1 MSSLGD
7 PVVQRLLGGL
17 LAALVLSTVAG
28 RLLALRAR
36 TEAGRATVANIN
48 ERIKAWWVMS
58 AVFSIALLTGR
69 TGAVILFALLSFLA
83 LREFIT
89 LIDSSRADHRAL
101 LVAFFLATPAQYV
114 LVATGWYGLFAILI
128 PVYVFLLIPA
138 VLALIGETGDFLGRT
153 ATIQWGLMICVYAI
167 SHAPALLLLD
177 IPGYRGREA
186 LLLFYLVAV
195 VQLSDVLQYVFGKL
209 FGRHKI
215 APKVSPNKTWE
226 GFVGGVL
233 GATVIGTVLYWAT
246 PFAPLTAF
254 AISLLVTLT
263 GFLGG
268 LVMAAIKR
276 DRGVKDYG
284 ALIPGHGGVLDRVDA
299 LTFAAPVFFHLT
311 RFFFAL

>member
-1 MSSLGD
+1 MSSLRD

-17 LAALVLSTVAG
+17 LAALVLGTIAG

-36 TEAGRATVANIN
+36 TEAGRATVANMN

-58 AVFSIALLTGR
+58 AVFGIALLTGR
-69 TGAVILFALLSFLA
+69 VGSVVLFALLSFLA

-89 LIDSSRADHRAL
+89 LIESGRADHRAL

-114 LVATGWYGLFAILI
+114 LVATEWYGLFAIFI
-128 PVYVFLLIPA
+128 PVYLFLLIPT
-138 VLALIGETGDFLGRT
+138 VLAVIGDTHDFLRRT

-177 IPGYRGREA
+177 IPGYGGREA

-233 GATVIGTVLYWAT
+233 CATLIGTALYWAT
-246 PFAPLTAF
+246 PFAPLEA
-254 AISLLVTLT
+254 AAMSLLVTLV

-276 DRGVKDYG
+276 DHGVKDYG
-284 ALIPGHGGVLDRVDA
+284 ALISGHGGVLDRIDS
-299 LTFAAPVFFHLT
+299 LTIAAPVFFHVT
-311 RFFFAL
+311 RFFF

>member
-1 MSSLGD
+1 MTSLND
-7 PVVQRLLGGL
+7 PVVQRLLGRL
-17 LAALVLSTVAG
+17 LATLVLGTVTG
-28 RLLALRAR
+28 RLLALRTR
-36 TEAGRATVANIN
+36 TEAGRTTVANMN
-48 ERIKAWWVMS
+48 ERITAWWVMS
-58 AVFSIALLTGR
+58 VVFSIALLTGR
-69 TGAVILFALLSFLA
+69 LGSVVLFALLSFLA

-114 LVATGWYGLFAILI
+114 LVATERYGLFAIFI

-138 VLALIGETGDFLGRT
+138 VLAVIGETHDFLRRT

-167 SHAPALLLLD
+167 SHAP
-177 IPGYRGREA
+177 A

-226 GFVGGVL
+226 GFVSGVL
-233 GATVIGTVLYWAT
+233 CATLIGTALYWAT
-246 PFAPLTAF
+246 PFAPLEA
-254 AISLLVTLT
+254 AAMSLLVTLV

-268 LVMAAIKR
+268 LVMSAIKR

-284 ALIPGHGGVLDRVDA
+284 ALIPGHGGVLDRIDA
-299 LTFAAPVFFHLT
+299 LTFAAPVFFHVT
-311 RFFFAL
+311 RFFFQ

>member
-1 MSSLGD
+1 MSSLRD

-17 LAALVLSTVAG
+17 LAALVLGTIAG

-36 TEAGRATVANIN
+36 TEAGRATVANMN

-58 AVFSIALLTGR
+58 AVFGIALLTGR
-69 TGAVILFALLSFLA
+69 VGSVVLFALLSFLA

-89 LIDSSRADHRAL
+89 LIESGRADHRAL

-114 LVATGWYGLFAILI
+114 LVATEWYGLFAIFI
-128 PVYVFLLIPA
+128 PVYLFLLIPT
-138 VLALIGETGDFLGRT
+138 VLAVIGDTHDFLRRT

-177 IPGYRGREA
+177 IPGYGGREA

-233 GATVIGTVLYWAT
+233 CATLIGTALYWAT
-246 PFAPLTAF
+246 PFAPLEAV
-254 AISLLVTLT
+254 AMSLLVTLV

-276 DRGVKDYG
+276 DHGVKDYG
-284 ALIPGHGGVLDRVDA
+284 ALISGHGGVLDRIDS
-299 LTFAAPVFFHLT
+299 LTFAAPVFFHVT
-311 RFFFAL
+311 RFFF